1 MSFLWSILFAMSL
14 GSILSPYFCASFT
27 TGSGNFDGS
36 LYSFINDSMS
46 TPASFG
52 FPNISIIFPS
62 AFLSF
67 FGYFVISTNTLCPSL
82 AFPKFVFE
90 MNISVPK
97 FLSSGTTNPKF
108 RLF

>member
-1 MSFLWSILFAMSL
+1 MSFS
-14 GSILSPYFCASFT
+14 SILSPNFCASFT
-27 TGSGNFDGS
+27 TGSGNLDGN
-36 LYSFINDSMS
+36 LYSFISDNIS

-67 FGYFVISTNTLCPSL
+67 LGYFVISTNTLCPFL
-82 AFPKFVFE
+82 ALPKFDFDI
-90 MNISVPK
+90 NISVPK
-97 FLSSGTTNPKF
+97 FLSSGTTNPKL